1 MDLLEQST
9 WSQTEIVVVA
19 AVAVAVDAWEKN
31 QIQKDQH
38 CVALELVVVP
48 VVAAAAAAAEK
59 ALVAAGF
66 VVVVVAA

>member
-19 AVAVAVDAWEKN
+19 AVAVAVDAWERN

-38 CVALELVVVP
+38 CVALELVVAP
-48 VVAAAAAAAEK
+48 VAAAAAAEK

-66 VVVVVAA
+66 VVVVVVAA